1 MYNEQTYNMAPTGWS
16 PIRALAGAQPYEWYV
31 TFQNFIFMYR
41 GPTIA
46 RRAGW
51 SPD

>member
-1 MYNEQTYNMAPTGWS
+1 VSKHTVRRRAGWS
-16 PIRALAGAQPYEWYV
+16 PIRAPAGAQPYEWYV
-31 TFQNFIFMYR
+31 TFKKIIFMYR

-46 RRAGW
+46 RRAGR